1 MDIKTK
7 TKTKVTLTLN
17 KPGYLGMCILDLRKV
32 LMYEFHYDY
41 TKNEYGNN
49 LRVLFT
55 DADNVMYEIKTKN
68 FMKISER
75 IKKCLI
81 LAMIHIS
88 PNVMVTQTISCR

>member
-7 TKTKVTLTLN
+7 TETKVTLTLN

-32 LMYEFHYDY
+32 LMYEFHYDC

-55 DADNVMYEIKTKN
+55 DTDIVMYEIKTKN
-68 FMKISER
+68 FMKISVR

-81 LAMIHIS
+81 LAIIHIS
-88 PNVMVTQTISCR
+88 QNVMVTQTISCW

>member
-41 TKNEYGNN
+41 TKNVWN
-49 LRVLFT
+49 
-55 DADNVMYEIKTKN
+55 
-68 FMKISER
+68 
-75 IKKCLI
+75 
-81 LAMIHIS
+81 
-88 PNVMVTQTISCR
+88 